1 MVQANEIGWGSYK
14 DWEGPF
20 YMGKVGVKI
29 HPASIPEQA
38 VMVTAAAEGGHYDA
52 WNGYDSC
59 GWTSGAIQWCE
70 RGQFS
75 VSDMLGEVAVRDDNL
90 LGTVHNY
97 AASVDVG
104 LARDPLSGKWRFK
117 FNDSRGFVDN
127 ALKQQQL
134 FYRNGTGKK
143 GTWLTSTKLY
153 AKGWAAA
160 ISTVWQ
166 NPAAQAI
173 QSEYTYARLPQ
184 FLTGAARN
192 FFKVKPDNTVA
203 DAIYAAYVSFA
214 VNNPSWASASL
225 TKAIASMPNGTAW
238 WTLPHLIH
246 VLKHLT
252 FSPQV
257 AIYPHRY
264 NAIRPVLEQLYH
276 VELPDFAKELQVW
289 KNTTGLP
296 TNFTTKQLQQGLIS
310 LGYDLG
316 PKGADGSYGKYTRDA
331 LFAFEQANGVPAEF
345 QDGMIDVHTYPVLEK
360 VLTERGLSFPEP

>member
-1 MVQANEIGWGSYK
+1 MVQVNEIGWGSYSS
-14 DWEGPF
+14 WEGPF
-20 YMGKVGVKI
+20 YMGNVGVKI
-29 HPASIPEQA
+29 HPASVPEQA

-75 VSDMLGEVAVRDDNL
+75 VSDMLGEVAARMNGGLDGVLAYASTVGVDFERDL
-90 LGTVHNY
+90 
-97 AASVDVG
+97 S
-104 LARDPLSGKWRFK
+104 SGKWRFK

-134 FYRNGTGKK
+134 FYRSGTGKK
-143 GTWLTSTKLY
+143 GSWTDANRLY

-166 NPAAQAI
+166 NPEAQAI
-173 QSEYTYARLPQ
+173 QSEYTYSRLPQ
-184 FLTGAARN
+184 FLTGTAKN
-192 FFKVKPDNTVA
+192 FFKIKPENSVA

-214 VNNPSWASASL
+214 VNNPTWASASL
-225 TKAIASMPNGTAW
+225 TKAISSMPNGTAW

-264 NAIRPVLEQLYH
+264 GAIRPVLEKLYH

-296 TNFTTKQLQQGLIS
+296 TNFTTKQLQQGLIY

-331 LFAFEQANGVPAEF
+331 LFAFEQAHGVPAEF
-345 QDGMIDVHTYPVLEK
+345 QDGMIDVHTYPVLEQA
-360 VLTERGLSFPEP
+360 LAARGLSFPAP